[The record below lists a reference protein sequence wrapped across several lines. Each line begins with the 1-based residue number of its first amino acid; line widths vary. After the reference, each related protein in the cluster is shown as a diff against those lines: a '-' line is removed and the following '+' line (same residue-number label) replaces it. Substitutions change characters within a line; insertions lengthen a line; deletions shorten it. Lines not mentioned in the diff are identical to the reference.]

1 MKKFAEIIDKG
12 ECYSTLDLEIDG
24 IPATKTEWNK
34 YKFYPQNGMV
44 GEIIE
49 IDTNKV
55 FVTGHGI
62 NILKISNGIYVP
74 MSNHGIKIIS
84 QQEYEAKINTVS
96 LDMGMD
102 DRQKVINNQYDSF
115 IEFCK
120 IESKYP
126 DARIY
131 CLASKQGL
139 QTRQA
144 NYKEALQFI
153 VNGWRLDVLIDSLSN
168 LEFIQ
173 LITYSIKLTLI
184 EENWSLTK
192 KEDVSW
198 FIGNFTET
206 AIAAKPLLA
215 KNYDELFIIIFNYY
229 YDSIKTDFQN
239 IPIEIKNRSK
249 NIYDWIDYYYKVF
262 NQK

>member
-24 IPATKTEWNK
+24 IPATKTEWDK

-44 GEIIE
+44 GKIIE

-62 NILKISNGIYVP
+62 NILKIANGIYVP

-96 LDMGMD
+96 LDTGMD
-102 DRQKVINNQYDSF
+102 ARQKAINNRYDSLND
-115 IEFCK
+115 FCK
-120 IESKYP
+120 IGSKDS
-126 DARIY
+126 DAKIY
-131 CLASKQGL
+131 CLASKHGL
-139 QTRQA
+139 HTRQA
-144 NYKEALQFI
+144 NYKEALRFI
-153 VNGWRLDVLIDSLSN
+153 VNGWRLDAWTDSLSS

-184 EENWSLTK
+184 EENWSLTE
-192 KEDVSW
+192 KEEVSW
-198 FIGNFTET
+198 FIANFTVT
-206 AIAAKPLLA
+206 AIAAKPSLA